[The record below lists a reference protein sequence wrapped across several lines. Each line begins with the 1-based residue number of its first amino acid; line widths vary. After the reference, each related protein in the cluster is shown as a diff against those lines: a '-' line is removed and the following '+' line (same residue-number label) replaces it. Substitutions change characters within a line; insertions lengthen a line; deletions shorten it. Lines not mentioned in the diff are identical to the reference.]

1 MLWTISPV
9 LSAASPASPD
19 VWLVFL
25 IPTFAELW
33 DIRQPCRMS
42 PNHCALAPMLV
53 GQQVRGG
60 LERQIAEKGYGT
72 ARADRV
78 AAALTRQPQHWRGR
92 AASTKITAFAAY
104 MSR

>member
-1 MLWTISPV
+1 
-9 LSAASPASPD
+9 
-19 VWLVFL
+19 
-25 IPTFAELW
+25 
-33 DIRQPCRMS
+33 
-42 PNHCALAPMLV
+42 MLV